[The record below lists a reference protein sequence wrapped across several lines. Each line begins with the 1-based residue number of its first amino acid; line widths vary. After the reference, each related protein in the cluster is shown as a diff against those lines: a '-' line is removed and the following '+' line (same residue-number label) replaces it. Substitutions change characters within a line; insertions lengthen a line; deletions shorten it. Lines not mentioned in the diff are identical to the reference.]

1 MVRGVNKRIVEIKN
15 TDSDYFERAI
25 LFLKDGETRSDG
37 EIKLLSGE
45 YIRYL
50 TDGKGKRRGI
60 RLLISGGIF
69 LFGFSLGGLLIY
81 LIK

>member
-50 TDGKGKRRGI
+50 ADGKGKRKGVSF
-60 RLLISGGIF
+60 LIAGGIF
-69 LFGFSLGGLLIY
+69 LLGFLIGSLLVYI
-81 LIK
+81 IK

>member
-50 TDGKGKRRGI
+50 ADGKGKRRGMSASVVGSFF
-60 RLLISGGIF
+60 LL
-69 LFGFSLGGLLIY
+69 GFSLGALLIY

>member
-1 MVRGVNKRIVEIKN
+1 MMRGVNKRIVEIKN

-50 TDGKGKRRGI
+50 ADGKKGKKGI
-60 RLLISGGIF
+60 SALLWEAFFAMGFIF
-69 LFGFSLGGLLIY
+69 GSLLIY